1 MVLAAQLIQRTVKIK
16 GRKGYLSL
24 RGFGQVDGQL
34 TEDQD
39 TQDQGQEPEDAAASG
54 RPGLWHLD
62 RNSPE
67 QEVSYPKG
75 EILAVIVEVLAVIGE
90 VLVNV
95 MALVTHAWGQ
105 YGTNPAIAGV
115 AVWSYIGAIAL
126 LRLFNTSTRFVHIPK
141 IWYHTAFM
149 YNLQWLFA
157 ALRFRSAIIH
167 PQSKREQTLI
177 SVDFGLTTLLALIVL
192 TTRKGNKPVTLEHEN
207 GLQPSREPLASLF
220 SRATF
225 SWVDAIVWEGYKKPF
240 EIAAVW
246 DLVHKDKATSILED
260 YRRLHKVTKLTWH
273 LLKYF
278 RRILLLQAMWA
289 FVAAIF
295 TFMPTIFMKAILEY
309 VENPQQASANA
320 AWFYIILLTLS
331 SIVHT
336 VADGQ
341 SLWLGR
347 KISIRLR
354 AVIIGEIYAKAL
366 RRKASA
372 GTDTILG
379 EGKKPVGEK
388 AQLGKDMK
396 VDNQNDTGA
405 QEPGNSHSDS
415 TDSQV
420 NSGTIIN
427 LMAVDSFKVSEI
439 GAYLQFLWVSAP
451 MLFIVCVI
459 LLYRVLGYSSIA
471 SVGLMI
477 LVMPL
482 NLFISRE
489 FARTQKLIMAAT
501 DARIHTT
508 NEVLENI
515 RIIKYFAWEQRFAA
529 IVNEKRKVE
538 LRALRNRYRL
548 WVCAATVWF
557 GIPLL
562 TTFVSFL
569 FYTMVEKK
577 PLRPSIAFPAL
588 SLFSLLRIPL
598 DQFADMLAHV
608 QETKVSLNR
617 VDEFLNEDETEKNT
631 QLLQIKDHETGEPI
645 IGFKKATF
653 SWGGRASRR
662 KDGST
667 PFRMIDLDVKFHVGQ
682 LNIVAGPT
690 GSGKTSLLM
699 ALLGEMTLLNGS
711 VMLPGN
717 CSRDELRADP
727 ETGLTESVAYCAQ
740 QAWLINDTIKQNILF
755 ASSWDADRY
764 QKVLSACALER
775 DLEILDA
782 GDATLVGEKGIALS
796 GGQKQRISLARALY
810 CNARHLLLDDCL
822 SAVDSETAK
831 HLFENCI
838 RGPLM
843 DHRTCIL
850 VTHNVALCVPLSEHV
865 VVLDNGKILAQG
877 SPDEMILSGALGD
890 DIFASKS
897 GSKCGTRA
905 PSRVPSLT
913 NLLVAASHTTN
924 GNAPE
929 SNGHADASVVNK
941 PIKPK
946 LPRADTR
953 IEAKAVGGVKMAVIR
968 MYLTAMGPWYF
979 WVIAFSIF
987 VAQQITSIA
996 CNVWIRQWANAY
1008 EMEQTNS
1015 LTMSR
1020 YPFVYGFFHGRGN
1033 TFGNTGVCSS
1043 TATCAVHTYF
1053 HQDSSSDAGSLISR
1067 GGVNPLYYLG
1077 VYALLSAVY
1086 IAVVSAREGFIFW
1099 GSLKASWRIH
1109 AALLEAVTRAK
1120 FKFFDST
1127 PLGQLMNRFSKDL
1140 EAIDQEVASVAIGVI
1155 GSLASI
1161 ISVVILI
1168 SIITPKFLVAGI
1180 FISILYFA
1188 IGTFYLRSSRDLK
1201 RLESVQ
1207 RSPLYQQF
1215 GETLSGIITIRAY
1228 RDEKR
1233 FMHDNQHRVD
1243 TFNRPFIYLWAANRW
1258 LAFRVDVTGAL
1269 VALFASVFVI
1279 TDKNMDAGAAGLS
1292 LTYAI
1297 TFTESVLWLVRLY
1310 AVNEQNMNSVERV
1323 KEYTEVEQEAKAII
1337 PDSRPPANWPS
1348 HGAIQFINYAT
1359 RYRLDLEP
1367 VLRNVTFKIQPGE
1380 RVGIVGRTGAG
1391 KSSLAMALFRGLEA
1405 EEGKILIDDVDIGL
1419 IGLFDL
1425 RKAITIVPQDP
1436 TLFTGTIRSNLDPF
1450 DLFTD
1455 EEILNTLR
1463 RVQLID
1469 SASPVASL
1477 RPVPAVRLDTTFGA
1491 SADTSSKDTDL
1502 VPESG
1507 SAQQTANTAGNVNI
1521 FSNLSSPISESGS
1534 NLSQGQRQLMCLAR
1548 ALLKSPRVLIMDEA
1562 TASIDYTTD
1571 GKIQDT
1577 LREVKGSTIVTIA
1590 HRLQTIIDYDKVLVL
1605 EKGRLAEFNSPW
1617 ELISNEGGIF
1627 RNMCEMSGDLEGLM
1641 EGAKKVANQ
1650 KKLID
1655 I

>member
-1 MVLAAQLIQRTVKIK
+1 MDGQL
-16 GRKGYLSL
+16 
-24 RGFGQVDGQL
+24 VDGQETHDQEQG
-34 TEDQD
+34 TEDA
-39 TQDQGQEPEDAAASG
+39 GG
-54 RPGLWHLD
+54 NGFPGLWHLD
-62 RNSPE
+62 QNPPE
-67 QEVSYPKG
+67 QKVSYPKG
-75 EILAVIVEVLAVIGE
+75 EILAVIIEVLAVVGE
-90 VLVNV
+90 VLVNLT
-95 MALVTHAWGQ
+95 ALVTHAWGQ
-105 YGTNPAIAGV
+105 HGTSAAIAGV

-126 LRLFNTSTRFVHIPK
+126 LRLFTTSTRFVHIPK
-141 IWYHTAFM
+141 IWYHTAFL
-149 YNLQWLFA
+149 YNLQWLFS
-157 ALRFRSAIIH
+157 ALLFRSAIIH
-167 PQSKREQTLI
+167 PQSNRARGLT
-177 SVDFGLTTLLALIVL
+177 SADFGLTTVLALVIL
-192 TTRKGNKPVTLEHEN
+192 TTRKGNKPVTLQHEN
-207 GLQPSREPLASLF
+207 GLQPSKEPLASLF

-240 EIAAVW
+240 EIASVW
-246 DLVHKDKATSILED
+246 DLVHKDKAASILAD
-260 YRRLHKVTKLTWH
+260 YRQLRKTSKLSWH

-278 RRILLLQAMWA
+278 RQTLLLQAMWA
-289 FVAAIF
+289 VVAAIS
-295 TFMPTIFMKAILEY
+295 TFMPTIFMRAILEY
-309 VENPQQASANA
+309 VENPERASTNA

-331 SIVHT
+331 SCVNT

-347 KISIRLR
+347 KISVRLR

-379 EGKKPVGEK
+379 EGKKNGGEK
-388 AQLGKDMK
+388 AQLKKNTNDG
-396 VDNQNDTGA
+396 NQNGLGG
-405 QEPGNSHSDS
+405 QEVGHPHSDS
-415 TDSQV
+415 TDSQA
-420 NSGTIIN
+420 NAGTIIN

-451 MLFIVCVI
+451 MLFIICII
-459 LLYRVLGYSSIA
+459 LLYQVLGYSSIA
-471 SVGLMI
+471 SVGLMV

-529 IVNEKRKVE
+529 MVNEKRKVE
-538 LRALRNRYRL
+538 LHALRNRYTL
-548 WVCAATVWF
+548 WVGAATVWF
-557 GIPLL
+557 GIPLV

-569 FYTMVEKK
+569 FYTIVEKK
-577 PLRPSIAFPAL
+577 PLRPSVAFPAL

-608 QETKVSLNR
+608 QETKVSVNR
-617 VDEFLNEDETEKNT
+617 VEEFLNEDETEKNT
-631 QLLQIKDHETGEPI
+631 QLVQVKDHESGEPI
-645 IGFKKATF
+645 IGFKRATF
-653 SWGGRASRR
+653 TWGGRGSRR
-662 KDGST
+662 KDGSM
-667 PFRMIDLDVKFHVGQ
+667 PFRMIDMDIKFHVGR
-682 LNIVAGPT
+682 LNVVAGPT

-699 ALLGEMTLLNGS
+699 ALLGEMTLLSGS

-740 QAWLINDTIKQNILF
+740 QAWLVNDTIKQNILF
-755 ASSWDADRY
+755 ASSWDASRY
-764 QKVLSACALER
+764 QQVLSACALER
-775 DLEILDA
+775 DLEILDQ

-843 DHRTCIL
+843 DHRTCVL
-850 VTHNVALCVPLSEHV
+850 VTHNIALCVPQSEHV
-865 VVLDNGKILAQG
+865 VLLDNGKIAKQG
-877 SPDEMILSGALGD
+877 PPDEMILSGALGD
-890 DIFASKS
+890 DMFASKS
-897 GSKCGTRA
+897 ASKCGTRA
-905 PSRVPSLT
+905 PSRVSSLT
-913 NLLVAASHTTN
+913 NLLVEASQTTN
-924 GNAPE
+924 GGVPE
-929 SNGHADASVVNK
+929 ANGHADVTK
-941 PIKPK
+941 PIKPDPK
-946 LPRADTR
+946 VVDTR
-953 IEAKAVGGVKMAVIR
+953 IETKAVGGVKMAVIK
-968 MYLTAMGPWYF
+968 MYLAAMGPWYF

-987 VAQQITSIA
+987 VAQQVASIA
-996 CNVWIRQWANAY
+996 GNVWIRQWANAY
-1008 EMEQTNS
+1008 EIEQVTS
-1015 LTMSR
+1015 LTVTPYLFTNGYS
-1020 YPFVYGFFHGRGN
+1020 HGTSN
-1033 TFGNTGVCSS
+1033 SFEHTGICSS
-1043 TATCAVHTYF
+1043 TATCAVHSTF
-1053 HQDSSSDAGSLISR
+1053 HHETPRDAGSLASQPK
-1067 GGVNPLYYLG
+1067 VDALYYLG
-1077 VYALLSAVY
+1077 VYALLAFAYV
-1086 IAVVSAREGFIFW
+1086 AVVFTREGFIFW

-1109 AALLEAVTRAK
+1109 AALLEAITRAK

-1140 EAIDQEVASVAIGVI
+1140 EAIDQEVASVAIGVL

-1243 TFNRPFIYLWAANRW
+1243 TYNRPFISLWAANRW
-1258 LAFRVDVTGAL
+1258 LALRVDVTGAL

-1323 KEYTEVEQEAKAII
+1323 KEYIEVEQEAKAII

-1359 RYRLDLEP
+1359 RYRIDLEP
-1367 VLRNVTFKIQPGE
+1367 VLKHVTFKIQAGE

-1436 TLFTGTIRSNLDPF
+1436 TLFSGTIRSNLDPF

-1469 SASPVASL
+1469 SASPLTSL
-1477 RPVPAVRLDTTFGA
+1477 RPVPTVHVDSGSEVLV
-1491 SADTSSKDTDL
+1491 DTSSKDVDL
-1502 VPESG
+1502 IPEFR
-1507 SAQQTANTAGNVNI
+1507 SAQQLADTAGNVNT
-1521 FSNLSSPISESGS
+1521 FTNLSSPISESGS

-1605 EKGRLAEFNSPW
+1605 DKGRLAEFNSPW
-1617 ELISNEGGIF
+1617 ELISKEGGIF

-1641 EGAKKVANQ
+1641 ETAKKVADQ

-1655 I
+1655 V

>member
-1 MVLAAQLIQRTVKIK
+1 M
-16 GRKGYLSL
+16 
-24 RGFGQVDGQL
+24 RGFNQL
-34 TEDQD
+34 HGHAVEDQG
-39 TQDQGQEPEDAAASG
+39 THDQGQGVEDAGADG
-54 RPGLWHLD
+54 FPGLWHLD
-62 RNSPE
+62 QNPPE

-75 EILAVIVEVLAVIGE
+75 EILAVVVEVLAVIGQ
-90 VLVNV
+90 VLVNLT
-95 MALVTHAWGQ
+95 ALVTHAGGKH
-105 YGTNPAIAGV
+105 GTSAAIAGV

-141 IWYHTAFM
+141 IWYHTAFL
-149 YNLQWLFA
+149 YNLQWLLA
-157 ALRFRSAIIH
+157 ALLFRSAIIH
-167 PQSKREQTLI
+167 PQSRRARNLI
-177 SVDFGLTTLLALIVL
+177 AADFALTTLLALVVL

-207 GLQPSREPLASLF
+207 GLQPSKEPLASLF

-240 EIAAVW
+240 EITGVW
-246 DLVHKDKATSILED
+246 DLVHKDKAASILED
-260 YRRLHKVTKLTWH
+260 YRQLHQSTKLTWH
-273 LLKYF
+273 LLRYF
-278 RRILLLQAMWA
+278 RQTLLLQAMWA

-295 TFMPTIFMKAILEY
+295 TFMPTVFMRAILKY
-309 VENPQQASANA
+309 VENPQQTSTNV
-320 AWFYIILLTLS
+320 AWFFIILLTLS
-331 SIVHT
+331 SGVKT

-341 SLWLGR
+341 ALWLGR

-372 GTDTILG
+372 GADTVLG
-379 EGKKPVGEK
+379 EGKKNAGEK
-388 AQLGKDMK
+388 AQLSKDMK
-396 VDNQNDTGA
+396 DDNQSRLGA
-405 QEPGNSHSDS
+405 QASGHSPADS

-420 NSGTIIN
+420 NAGTIIN

-451 MLFIVCVI
+451 MLFIICII
-459 LLYRVLGYSSIA
+459 LLYQVLGYSSIA
-471 SVGLMI
+471 SVGLMV

-529 IVNEKRKVE
+529 MVYEKRKVE
-538 LRALRNRYRL
+538 LHALRNRYIL
-548 WVCAATVWF
+548 WVLAATVWF
-557 GIPLL
+557 GIPLV

-577 PLRPSIAFPAL
+577 PLRPSVAFPAL

-608 QETKVSLNR
+608 QETKVSVNR
-617 VDEFLNEDETEKNT
+617 VEEFLNEDETEKNT
-631 QLLQIKDHETGEPI
+631 QLLQVKNHESGEPI
-645 IGFKKATF
+645 IGFKRATF
-653 SWGGRASRR
+653 SWGSRR

-667 PFRMIDLDVKFHVGQ
+667 PFRMIDMDIKFHVGH
-682 LNIVAGPT
+682 LNVVAGPT

-699 ALLGEMTLLNGS
+699 ALLGEMTLLSGS

-740 QAWLINDTIKQNILF
+740 QAWLVNDTIKQNILF
-755 ASSWDADRY
+755 ASSWNAGRY
-764 QKVLSACALER
+764 QQVLSACALER
-775 DLEILDA
+775 DLEILDQ

-843 DHRTCIL
+843 NHRTCIL
-850 VTHNVALCVPLSEHV
+850 VTHNVALCVPQSEHV
-865 VVLDNGKILAQG
+865 VVLDNGKIAAQG

-897 GSKCGTRA
+897 ASKCGTRA

-913 NLLVAASHTTN
+913 NLLAGALQTTN
-924 GNAPE
+924 GGAPGA
-929 SNGHADASVVNK
+929 NGHADAPVINK
-941 PIKPK
+941 PAKPK
-946 LPRADTR
+946 LLRADTR
-953 IEAKAVGGVKMAVIR
+953 IEAKAVGGVKLAVIR
-968 MYLTAMGPWYF
+968 MYLAAMGPWYF

-987 VAQQITSIA
+987 VAQQVASIA
-996 CNVWIRQWANAY
+996 GNVWIRQWANAY
-1008 EMEQTNS
+1008 ETEQTSSLTVPRHLFANGYFHGTSNS
-1015 LTMSR
+1015 LE
-1020 YPFVYGFFHGRGN
+1020 Y
-1033 TFGNTGVCSS
+1033 TGVCSS
-1043 TATCAVHTYF
+1043 TATCALHTFF
-1053 HQDSSSDAGSLISR
+1053 HRDSSSDAGSLKSR
-1067 GGVNPLYYLG
+1067 PEVNALYYLG
-1077 VYALLSAVY
+1077 IYALLSAVY
-1086 IAVVSAREGFIFW
+1086 VMIAFAREGFIFW

-1127 PLGQLMNRFSKDL
+1127 PLGQLINRFSKDL
-1140 EAIDQEVASVAIGVI
+1140 EAIDQEVASVAIGVL

-1161 ISVVILI
+1161 VSVVILI

-1188 IGTFYLRSSRDLK
+1188 IGMFYLRSSRDLK

-1243 TFNRPFIYLWAANRW
+1243 TYNRPFLYLWAANRW
-1258 LAFRVDVTGAL
+1258 LALRVDVTGAL

-1323 KEYTEVEQEAKAII
+1323 KEYIEVEQEAKAII

-1367 VLRNVTFKIQPGE
+1367 VLRNVTFKIQAGE

-1405 EEGKILIDDVDIGL
+1405 EEGKILIDDIDIGL
-1419 IGLFDL
+1419 IGLLDL

-1469 SASPVASL
+1469 SASPLTSQGPL
-1477 RPVPAVRLDTTFGA
+1477 PAVHLDNAFGA
-1491 SADTSSKDTDL
+1491 SADTSSKDTDS
-1502 VPESG
+1502 VPDFRL
-1507 SAQQTANTAGNVNI
+1507 AQQTANAAGNVNI
-1521 FSNLSSPISESGS
+1521 FTNLSSPISESGS

-1605 EKGRLAEFNSPW
+1605 DKGRLAEFDSPW
-1617 ELISNEGGIF
+1617 ELISHEGGIF

-1655 I
+1655 A